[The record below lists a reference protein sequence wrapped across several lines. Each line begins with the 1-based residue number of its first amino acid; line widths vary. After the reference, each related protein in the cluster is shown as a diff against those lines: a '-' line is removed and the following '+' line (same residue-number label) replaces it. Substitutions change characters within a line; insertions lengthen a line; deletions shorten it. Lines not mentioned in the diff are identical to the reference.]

1 MARRVAY
8 QGTVFTIAFAREIS
22 GACPGCEFFDDLTQ
36 LDKAELMALFQIAGD
51 HGKFY
56 NPEKFGDLGGGL
68 YEFKSFQI
76 RMPFAYAKNER
87 SLILITH
94 GFSRRSTR
102 PEKKSRELGESMK
115 KISRSSSWRLQ
126 GRRSDENTAC
136 SSDGRSGVP
145 ETPICRGA
153 GG

>member
-8 QGTVFTIAFAREIS
+8 KGTVFAIAFARETS
-22 GACPGCEFFDDLTQ
+22 GACAGCKFFDDLTQ
-36 LDKAELMALFQIAGD
+36 LDKAKLMALFQIAGD

-87 SLILITH
+87 GLILITH
-94 GFSRRSTR
+94 GFSRRRAR
-102 PEKKSRELGESMK
+102 PEKKKSRELGESMK
-115 KISRSSSWRLQ
+115 KTSPKSSWRLQ
-126 GRRSDENTAC
+126 ERRSDENAAC
-136 SSDGRSGVP
+136 SFDGRPGISKTLV
-145 ETPICRGA
+145 C
-153 GG
+153 